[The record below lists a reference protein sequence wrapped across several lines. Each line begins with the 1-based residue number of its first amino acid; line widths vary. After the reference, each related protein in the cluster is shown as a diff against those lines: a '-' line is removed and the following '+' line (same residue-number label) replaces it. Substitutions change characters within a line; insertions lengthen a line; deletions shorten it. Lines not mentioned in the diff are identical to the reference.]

1 MHLCML
7 VSFGLDQRAS
17 RAGSIPQ
24 GKPAACLYAD
34 PRQRTVMDSKS
45 SYPCRGL
52 RKLDGQ
58 AGFQKNCKTP
68 IFSRYSNFLLMGD
81 WNWSKNYPVFFFLKN
96 LNKYGR

>member
-7 VSFGLDQRAS
+7 VSFGLDQLAS

-45 SYPCRGL
+45 SYPG
-52 RKLDGQ
+52 KPASD
-58 AGFQKNCKTP
+58 N
-68 IFSRYSNFLLMGD
+68 S
-81 WNWSKNYPVFFFLKN
+81 W
-96 LNKYGR
+96 